1 MRLLLDSHVFVWA
14 KAASPKL
21 TAAARTAIADPQN
34 ETFLSIASAWE
45 LWIKHAKKPIAPIL
59 GGGAPAIALAAQQ
72 SGIALLSIALE
83 HAAIAARLP
92 GAHGDP
98 FDRMLAAQAM
108 HETLTLVTH
117 DDVFDR
123 YPGLRTLKT

>member
-59 GGGAPAIALAAQQ
+59 DGGAPAISLAAQQ

-108 HETLTLVTH
+108 HEGLTLVTH

-123 YPGLRTLKT
+123 YAGLRTLKT